1 MEGPPHSL
9 VFDLASNEKRKVR
22 VSFHKNR
29 GGRPRRNNWT
39 RTEEDVAADAI
50 ASERLSGKGDL
61 TRHRTV
67 IADQAGSDGQRSV
80 DLAACVPGEVLWTV
94 GANRSAVQLKD
105 GSIMEC
111 SVRRV
116 LRTMS
121 RDARNLVAAG
131 DRVLIRPTNPG
142 AGVIERIEPRTS
154 AISRVSGRFAH
165 VLTANVDQAV
175 VVVSADDPPLKL
187 GVVDRF
193 LVGAEKGGVHGV
205 VCINK
210 ADLVPPESLQPI
222 AGMYARIGYDVVLTS
237 ARLGLGID
245 ALRMQLAGRQSV
257 VAGQSG
263 VGKSSLLNLVQPG
276 LDRRIG
282 DVTAETGKGTHTT
295 RVAELISL
303 AGGGWVA
310 DTPGFR
316 KLGLWDVATT
326 EIGDLFIEFRPFTPG
341 CRFPSCTH
349 THEGDCEVKAALE
362 RGDIAERR
370 YESYVRL
377 LHGDEIGTDRD

>member
-1 MEGPPHSL
+1 M
-9 VFDLASNEKRKVR
+9 ARNEKRKIR

-29 GGRPRRNNWT
+29 GGKPRRNNWT
-39 RTEEDVAADAI
+39 RAEDDAAADAVG
-50 ASERLSGKGDL
+50 SERLTGKGDL
-61 TRHRTV
+61 TRRRTV
-67 IADQAGSDGQRSV
+67 ITDDATGDAQRSV
-80 DLAACVPGEVLWTV
+80 DLAECLPGQVLWTV
-94 GANRSAVQLKD
+94 GANRSAVRLD
-105 GSIMEC
+105 NGSIREC
-111 SVRRV
+111 SLRRV

-121 RDARNLVAAG
+121 RDSRNLVAAG
-131 DRVLIRPTNPG
+131 DRVLVRESSPTE
-142 AGVIERIEPRTS
+142 GVIERIEPRTS
-154 AISRVSGRFAH
+154 AITRTSGRFAH

-205 VCINK
+205 ICINK
-210 ADLVPPESLQPI
+210 SDLVEPESLQPI
-222 AGMYARIGYDVVLTS
+222 AGMYARIGYEVILAS

-245 ALRMQLAGRQSV
+245 ALRDQLTGRHSV

-263 VGKSSLLNLVQPG
+263 VGKSSLLNGVQPG
-276 LDRRIG
+276 LDRRTG

-295 RVAELISL
+295 RMAELISL
-303 AGGGWVA
+303 EGGGWVA

-316 KLGLWDVATT
+316 KLGLWDVATE
-326 EIGDLFIEFRPFTPG
+326 EIGHLFIEFRPFTPS
-341 CRFPSCTH
+341 CRFSSCTH
-349 THEGDCEVKAALE
+349 THESDCEVKAALE

-370 YESYVRL
+370 YESYVRM